1 MISENKIIFKM
12 PDESTAEEKANAVKV
27 ALAYHLPVDTIPN
40 PAKMQTDVYIRI
52 PKGLIFVRDVI
63 GAQLLPSE
71 VNAEKKLKEISFN
84 DFINILM
91 RAKKEGEGK

>member
-1 MISENKIIFKM
+1 MFKEDEIIFKM

-52 PKGLIFVRDVI
+52 PKGLIFVRDIV

-71 VNAEKKLKEISFN
+71 VNAEKKLKEISTQE
-84 DFINILM
+84 FISILYNM
-91 RAKKEGEGK
+91 KKEGEKK